1 MARSHLHKFGGSSL
15 ADADCYRRVV
25 HILLTQ
31 GQSDDLV
38 VVSAAGKTTNTLIE
52 LIERAQRGDDLS
64 APLAALQTFQLQL
77 IAQLL
82 IGDEAHSQQ
91 AQLNADF
98 ARLGQWLAES
108 DIPRNRIQAL
118 GECWSARLLAAALR
132 QLGVAAASLDSRE
145 FLTVTPGITPQP
157 IEAYSRDLLEQ
168 RLVAQPNT
176 RLVITGYIAADEQGD
191 TVLLGRN
198 GSDYSATLIG
208 SLAGVEG
215 VTIWTDVEGVF
226 NADPNLLDDAR
237 LQTTLTL
244 GEADRLAR
252 LGSPVLHPRTL
263 QPLKQNALNLNV
275 RSSYT
280 PERPYTRILAG
291 DADAEPVVTSLS
303 RVALLHCETAP
314 GPELARLFE
323 QLEQQGLTA
332 LVSYPER
339 GAVAVLEEQADA
351 AEALLKSA
359 LGIQVRRDLSQGL
372 VGLVSRNAGR
382 LRGAFSRLL
391 GRQAWP
397 LKADPFALVTLVPA
411 EQVADLTARVHRRCA
426 GARKR
431 IGLIVAGKGNIGS
444 AWLDQF
450 AGYQSRI
457 RQDLEAELTLV
468 AILGQEQ
475 ALVQSGGIVPG
486 QWQAQF
492 DAQAKPY
499 ELDAVIRELAALPF
513 DELVLLD
520 ITASARL
527 SLAYPKLLEA
537 GIHLVSANKQAGS
550 GPLAFYQQLKQHL
563 AERHLYWRY
572 NATVGAGLPIFY
584 ALDDLRRSG
593 DQLQRIDGVFSGTLS
608 WLFHHYDGQRPFSE
622 LVLAAKAEG
631 LTEPDPRDDLSGVDM
646 QRKLLIL
653 ARELGVDL
661 ELEEVALESLVP
673 ESLKDLPLEQF
684 LNRINELDQPL
695 ADAVAGAEAEGKVL
709 RYTAALSLE
718 ADKLV
723 ARVGLEAVTPE
734 HPFASLP
741 AGDNQFLLRSDYYPD
756 GLVIQGPGAGRA
768 VTAAA
773 VQSDL
778 VAICRRLLH

>member
-1 MARSHLHKFGGSSL
+1 MSRSHLHKFGGSSL

-31 GQSDDLV
+31 GQADDLV
-38 VVSAAGKTTNTLIE
+38 VVSAAGKTTNALID
-52 LIERAQRGDDLS
+52 LIERATRGADLS
-64 APLAALQTFQLQL
+64 APLAQLQDYQRGL

-82 IGDEAHSQQ
+82 VGDEAQSQQ
-91 AQLNADF
+91 AQLAADF
-98 ARLGQWLAES
+98 GRLSQWLAQPAS
-108 DIPRNRIQAL
+108 HRNRIQAL
-118 GECWSARLLAAALR
+118 GEGWSARLLAAALR
-132 QLGVAAASLDSRE
+132 QLGVAAASLDARE
-145 FLTVTPGITPQP
+145 FLTVAPGITPQP
-157 IEAYSRDLLEQ
+157 REAQSRQALSGQLA
-168 RLVAQPNT
+168 AQPHT
-176 RLVITGYIAADEQGD
+176 RVVITGYIAADEQGE

-208 SLAGVEG
+208 TLAGVAG
-215 VTIWTDVEGVF
+215 ITIWTDVEGVF

-237 LQTTLTL
+237 LQTALTL
-244 GEADRLAR
+244 EEADRLAR

-263 QPLKQNALNLNV
+263 QPLKRQPGNLNI

-291 DADAEPVVTSLS
+291 DAEAEPVVTSLT
-303 RVALLHCETAP
+303 RVALLHCQGASDTLAAAFA
-314 GPELARLFE
+314 ELEAG
-323 QLEQQGLTA
+323 GLSP

-351 AEALLKSA
+351 VQAQLQDRIGGA
-359 LGIQVRRDLSQGL
+359 IRRDLSQGL
-372 VGLVSRNAGR
+372 VGLVSQGAPR
-382 LRGAFSRLL
+382 LRGAFARLL

-397 LKADPFALVTLVPA
+397 LKADALALVTLVPA

-431 IGLIVAGKGNIGS
+431 IGLVVAGKGNIGS

-450 AGYQSRI
+450 AGYQARI
-457 RQDLEAELTLV
+457 SQELEAQLTLV
-468 AILGQEQ
+468 AIMGQDQ
-475 ALVQSGGIVPG
+475 ALVDAEGILPG
-486 QWQAQF
+486 QWQSRFESEAVDYQLE
-492 DAQAKPY
+492 DLVT
-499 ELDAVIRELAALPF
+499 ELGTLPF

-527 SLAYPKLLEA
+527 GLAYPKLLEQ

-550 GPLAFYQQLKQHL
+550 GPLAFYRQLKQHL

-584 ALDDLRRSG
+584 AIDDLRRSG
-593 DQLQRIDGVFSGTLS
+593 DRLARIDGVFSGTLS

-653 ARELGVDL
+653 ARELGVEL
-661 ELEEVALESLVP
+661 ELEQVALESLVP
-673 ESLKDLPLEQF
+673 EALRPLPLDQF
-684 LNRINELDQPL
+684 LARIDELDRPL
-695 ADAVAGAEAEGKVL
+695 AEAVAAADAEGKVL

-718 ADKLV
+718 GGTLLAK
-723 ARVGLEAVTPE
+723 VGLEAVTPA

-741 AGDNQFLLRSDYYPD
+741 AGDNQFLLRSEYYPE

>member
-31 GQSDDLV
+31 GQADDLV
-38 VVSAAGKTTNTLIE
+38 VVSAAGKTTNALIALIE
-52 LIERAQRGDDLS
+52 QASRGEDT
-64 APLAALQTFQLQL
+64 AAALTALQDFQRQL
-77 IAQLL
+77 ISQLL
-82 IGDEAHSQQ
+82 IGDEAQSQQ

-98 ARLGQWLAES
+98 VRLAGWLKE
-108 DIPRNRIQAL
+108 PQQQRNVIQSL

-132 QLGVAAASLDSRE
+132 QLGVAAASLDARE
-145 FLTVTPGITPQP
+145 FLTVAPGLTPQP
-157 IEAYSRDLLEQ
+157 IEQYSRDQLEQ
-168 RLVAQPNT
+168 RLVAQPHT

-208 SLAGVEG
+208 SLAGVQG

-237 LQTTLTL
+237 LQTQLSL
-244 GEADRLAR
+244 DEADRLAR

-263 QPLKQNALNLNV
+263 QPLKQHALDLNV

-291 DADAEPVVTSLS
+291 EADAEPVVTSLS
-303 RVALLHCETAP
+303 RVALLHCDGAAQDALGEAFA
-314 GPELARLFE
+314 E
-323 QLEQQGLTA
+323 LEQQGLA
-332 LVSYPER
+332 PLVSYPER
-339 GAVAVLEEQADA
+339 AAVAVLEEQADA
-351 AEALLKSA
+351 AEALLADRLASP
-359 LGIQVRRDLSQGL
+359 VRRDHSHGL
-372 VGLVSRNAGR
+372 VGLVSDGATR

-397 LKADPFALVTLVPA
+397 LKADALALVTLVPA
-411 EQVADLTARVHRRCA
+411 DQVADLTARVHRRCA

-450 AGYQSRI
+450 AGYQARI

-468 AILGQEQ
+468 AILGQNQ
-475 ALVQSGGIVPG
+475 ALLCERGIVPA
-486 QWQAQF
+486 QWREHF
-492 DAQAKPY
+492 DADASDYQ
-499 ELDAVIRELAALPF
+499 LDDVVRQLAALPY

-520 ITASARL
+520 ITASAQL
-527 SLAYPKLLEA
+527 SLAYPRLLEA

-593 DQLQRIDGVFSGTLS
+593 DRLQRIDGVFSGTLS

-622 LVLAAKAEG
+622 LVLEAKAEG

-653 ARELGVDL
+653 ARELGVAL
-661 ELEEVALESLVP
+661 ELEQVALESLVP
-673 ESLKDLPLEQF
+673 NALKDLPLDQF
-684 LNRINELDQPL
+684 LARIDELDTPL
-695 ADAVAGAEAEGKVL
+695 ADAVAEAAQTGKVL

-718 ADKLV
+718 SDRLV
-723 ARVGLEAVTPE
+723 ARVGLDAVTPE